1 MSTSSART
9 SSFSVNTPVP
19 PKLDLDGVRSQ
30 VFQAPSV
37 TSASSSLYQ
46 TISSGTRK
54 RHRPDDFDRARG
66 SGGGAYKLAT
76 DGDRLDR
83 SFWLGRHANLNSVDM
98 DHENFFD
105 CYGQLPLAPPIEAS
119 VDSLMDDGMS
129 GNARKRSRR
138 ESWYSA
144 VEQKTD
150 EEQDEL
156 TVSGQTKNN
165 MAPPPLPPAQPA
177 RRPVSWSESVMSVM
191 ERVWNFCWS
200 GAFRGFYAGG
210 GHGYHMAA
218 GTTPQLDEKGLSSSQ
233 ALAVEKATSAAMM
246 EGDPEFCLHQHDTS
260 PTMQQQHQ
268 RKHPEE
274 SWVMLPNSDD
284 SPERHSFEAETTPA
298 KRGHV
303 RSRSSV
309 PRVGKISISGPSTP
323 TKIPILSPTSKKVRE
338 TPVSVDTQRY
348 VARMRNLERE
358 EDASMRRLNRQLQMM
373 IKEGQQALGA
383 QIGAEDD
390 LDMDLDLDMST

>member
-1 MSTSSART
+1 MSTSSTRT
-9 SSFSVNTPVP
+9 SSFSVNSPVP

-30 VFQAPSV
+30 LFQTPSV

-54 RHRPDDFDRARG
+54 RHRSDDFDRTRV
-66 SGGGAYKLAT
+66 AYKLAT
-76 DGDRLDR
+76 DGDGLDR
-83 SFWLGRHANLNSVDM
+83 SFWLGRHANLDAAEM
-98 DHENFFD
+98 DHENYFD

-119 VDSLMDDGMS
+119 VDSLMDDLC

-138 ESWYSA
+138 ESWYSP
-144 VEQKTD
+144 VEQKT
-150 EEQDEL
+150 EEQEML
-156 TVSGQTKNN
+156 PSQTTTS
-165 MAPPPLPPAQPA
+165 MSSPPRPA
-177 RRPVSWSESVMSVM
+177 SWSESVMSVM
-191 ERVWNFCWS
+191 ERMWNFCWS

-210 GHGYHMAA
+210 GHGYHMSAGAA
-218 GTTPQLDEKGLSSSQ
+218 PQLDEKSLSTPQ

-246 EGDPEFCLHQHDTS
+246 EGDPEFCLHQRETS
-260 PTMQQQHQ
+260 PIPAQQQH
-268 RKHPEE
+268 PEE
-274 SWVMLPNSDD
+274 PWVMLPTSDGPPD
-284 SPERHSFEAETTPA
+284 RYSFGVETSSFSTPG
-298 KRGHV
+298 KRVQRPGAHT

-309 PRVGKISISGPSTP
+309 PRVGKLSLSGPSTP

-338 TPVSVDTQRY
+338 APVSVDTQRY

-383 QIGAEDD
+383 QVGADDD
-390 LDMDLDLDMST
+390 LDMDT